1 MNICYYCEIKG
12 KHPMK
17 FLLSLLAM
25 PVLMLMFISPLFSVL
40 GQEHPLDNEDST
52 FLKDPSVQTTNELTK
67 DLDYL
72 AIINRLE
79 QNLNTLNHLDVPEHE
94 AYQPVR
100 TIKESLNPLKEL
112 VRKVGFVFSD
122 QEPTD
127 QLIQVKGINK
137 QVPMD
142 RDGHTTEV
150 FRITEVTLPYQDQL
164 KDSPQE
170 ILESFLSQRIVV
182 QNMLYQAH
190 LTNQIM
196 ELFYTTIRGSIFLEQ
211 IEDISNSLSGLA
223 EELEGYLLNE
233 TRLVPFQEI
242 RFLQKN
248 SRVIIRRFV
257 KDLNDFNNLF
267 LNFQREFFAFN
278 DQKRAIINQ
287 IQKIRLLSLK
297 NPNPVDDN
305 HQEVFFNTVLKSIEE
320 ISRIFKESYG
330 RFSSLRNFVLV
341 MEEIYR
347 NNNQLITDYISFLDG
362 ISEKEES
369 IHHYLM
375 AKHVYLALQRGVK
388 SCSDVNSPV
397 APSVIKPINNPA
409 ASTSY
414 SEEECVTVEEM
425 DALNSISFDLKQA
438 MLIEEQTQKMSDE
451 FDKINDYAIKISIL
465 NKIQIPQI
473 LYDTFVTAR
482 NETSSDQNYQ
492 FQFYNRLDDNDTSDI
507 DPVISLFF
515 QLLKERNN
523 NFTSLIESTY
533 KQFTEAYTDIHDG
546 YNVELNPDSESPEE
560 LDTVQEDSTLHYQV
574 LELFSAFEARL
585 IYNTEEKALEEAHKV
600 SEAYKEQSLVF
611 LKSLGEN
618 DIEEYYTLA
627 YQLQGRVEEFID
639 NIIGTYTNYRGN
651 FEAMENKDLKS
662 TYRVNFLTNLETAS
676 DIIYETQG
684 KHKSFYNYPFLSLNF
699 FLGLEWS
706 DQEQISEDWA
716 EETEPQVADDHLR
729 EHEEN
734 RLIRKGPPP
743 PLPHE
748 ELQRMSALNTTAD
761 TYFVKAPDILKR
773 SIQLLSHI
781 NHDLELL
788 GHAKF

>member
-1 MNICYYCEIKG
+1 
-12 KHPMK
+12 MK

-25 PVLMLMFISPLFSVL
+25 PFLMLMLIYPLFSVF
-40 GQEHPLDNEDST
+40 GQEPLLDNGDST
-52 FLKDPSVQTTNELTK
+52 VLKRPISTTTNGLTK

-112 VRKVGFVFSD
+112 MRKVRFVFAD

-127 QLIQVKGINK
+127 QLIQIKGINK

-142 RDGHTTEV
+142 RDGRKTEV
-150 FRITEVTLPYQDQL
+150 FRITGVTLPYQDQL
-164 KDSPQE
+164 KDSPQK
-170 ILESFLSQRIVV
+170 ILESFLSQRAVV
-182 QNMLYQAH
+182 QNMLHQAH
-190 LTNQIM
+190 LANQVM
-196 ELFYTTIRGSIFLEQ
+196 ELFYTAIRGIIFLKQ
-211 IEDISNSLSGLA
+211 IEDISDSLSGLVGIL
-223 EELEGYLLNE
+223 EENLSNS
-233 TRLVPFQEI
+233 TRLTPFQEI
-242 RFLQKN
+242 RFLQK
-248 SRVIIRRFV
+248 SSPAIIRHLV

-267 LNFQREFFAFN
+267 LNFQREFFAFEA
-278 DQKRAIINQ
+278 QKRVVVNQ
-287 IQKIRLLSLK
+287 IQKIRLLSSK

-320 ISRIFKESYG
+320 INRIFKKSYE

-347 NNNQLITDYISFLDG
+347 NNNQLITDYISFLYG
-362 ISEKEES
+362 ISEKEKS

-375 AKHVYLALQRGVK
+375 AKHVYLALQRGIK

-409 ASTSY
+409 DSTSY

-438 MLIEEQTQKMSDE
+438 MLIEEQIQKMSDE
-451 FDKINDYAIKISIL
+451 FEQINDYAKQIRTL
-465 NKIQIPQI
+465 NEIQIPQI

-492 FQFYNRLDDNDTSDI
+492 FQFYDRHDDDDTSNI
-507 DPVISLFF
+507 GPVISLFF
-515 QLLKERNN
+515 QLLKERESD
-523 NFTSLIESTY
+523 FASLIENTY
-533 KQFTEAYTDIHDG
+533 KQFTEAHADIHSTD
-546 YNVELNPDSESPEE
+546 YNVELNLDSEFPEE
-560 LDTVQEDSTLHYQV
+560 PDTMQEDSTLHYQV

-585 IYNTEEKALEEAHKV
+585 IYGTEEKALEEAHKV

-627 YQLQGRVEEFID
+627 YQLQGRIEEFID
-639 NIIGTYTNYRGN
+639 NIIGTYTNYRDN
-651 FEAMENKDLKS
+651 FEVMANKDLES
-662 TYRVNFLTNLETAS
+662 TDSVNFLTSLENVS
-676 DIIYETQG
+676 DIIYDTQG
-684 KHKSFYNYPFLSLNF
+684 KYKNFYNYPFLSLNF

-716 EETEPQVADDHLR
+716 EETEPQVTDDHLR
-729 EHEEN
+729 EYEEN

-761 TYFVKAPDILKR
+761 TYFVKAPEILKR